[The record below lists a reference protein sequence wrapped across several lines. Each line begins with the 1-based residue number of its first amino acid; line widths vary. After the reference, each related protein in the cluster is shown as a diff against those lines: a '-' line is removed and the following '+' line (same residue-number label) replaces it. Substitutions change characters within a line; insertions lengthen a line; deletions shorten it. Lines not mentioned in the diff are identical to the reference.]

1 MSLASAIES
10 ETALYLYSRGLYEL
24 KSGNPQTA
32 IDSLEQALAIFE
44 QLNIQISI
52 NRCLIALTQA
62 EIQLASESGTEDSS
76 GPWMVRL
83 ESHAR
88 KKDYPGIQMH
98 AALMR
103 AEFLA
108 KQGRK
113 EEAQEV
119 LQDALDILD
128 SPSVKTLRKK
138 IKKMIDELCVA

>member
-1 MSLASAIES
+1 
-10 ETALYLYSRGLYEL
+10 
-24 KSGNPQTA
+24 
-32 IDSLEQALAIFE
+32 
-44 QLNIQISI
+44 
-52 NRCLIALTQA
+52 
-62 EIQLASESGTEDSS
+62 
-76 GPWMVRL
+76 MVRL